1 MTETPFILFKWRLA
15 KTVIDLL
22 SEVDKNCII
31 IFTVKFLIKKLH
43 GPFDGIPFCHCST
56 CDIKGEKYP
65 DRQRDDACTKQKHG
79 RFQLVAPEPLG
90 KLEEWGS
97 QRVWGCK

>member
-1 MTETPFILFKWRLA
+1 MGLCSFVE
-15 KTVIDLL
+15 
-22 SEVDKNCII
+22 
-31 IFTVKFLIKKLH
+31 
-43 GPFDGIPFCHCST
+43 IPFCHCST

-90 KLEEWGS
+90 KLEE
-97 QRVWGCK
+97 